1 MPAAIVADPFRYL
14 SLPPGRL
21 PQFPGTLLLVIDSLL
36 IYLDIK

>member
-21 PQFPGTLLLVIDSLL
+21 PQFLGPLLLLIDFLF
-36 IYLDIK
+36 IYLNIK